1 MPKYGDYTSITL
13 VDGTELLVAK
23 KGNQTQS
30 LSINQIKDFVESELD
45 ISDQQSGDIININ
58 GSTTR
63 KEGWFSFTGNGASSD
78 GLLSGSFMTVPDAQ
92 YIIPR
97 SFKFIHA
104 GLDRDVFDLDIDVGV
119 WNPVGGII
127 YPLAE
132 IDRLY
137 FGEDGNAV
145 NDGDQIPFGFP
156 ASVSQTVIYFDA
168 GIESYSENKNKKK
181 MSIIAP
187 GQEIRFELSLPDTF
201 LEINEEWKFGLIME
215 YEIISFPAEAEFV
228 DLGQM

>member
-13 VDGTELLVAK
+13 VDGTEILVAK

-63 KEGWFSFTGNGASSD
+63 KEGWFSFTGSGASSD
-78 GLLSGSFMTVPDAQ
+78 GVLSGSFMTVPDGQ

-104 GLDRDVFDLDIDVGV
+104 GLDREVFDINIDVGV
-119 WNPVGGII
+119 SNPAGGIL
-127 YPLAE
+127 YPFVE

-137 FGEDGNAV
+137 FGEDGNAA
-145 NDGDQIPFGFP
+145 NDGDQINTGIP
-156 ASVSQTVIYFDA
+156 ASFLQTVIYFDA
-168 GIESYSENKNKKK
+168 GIERYSENKNKKK

-187 GQEIRFELSLPDTF
+187 GQEIRFEIGLSDNF
-201 LEINEEWKFGLIME
+201 WGINAEWKFGLIME
-215 YEIISFPAEAEFV
+215 YEIISFPAETEFV

>member
-78 GLLSGSFMTVPDAQ
+78 GLLSGSFMTVPDGQ